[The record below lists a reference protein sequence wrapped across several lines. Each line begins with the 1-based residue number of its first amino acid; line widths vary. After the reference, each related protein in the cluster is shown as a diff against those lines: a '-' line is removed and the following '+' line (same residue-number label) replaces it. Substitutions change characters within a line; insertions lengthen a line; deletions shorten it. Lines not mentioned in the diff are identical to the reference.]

1 MTPTIRPRR
10 GSGPRTRCMAEVAA
24 LPGRVE
30 ADPLRIRPP
39 RYRLDRRFILWRT
52 LNTFF
57 WFAGVAGGL
66 RLVYVLHA
74 PVRPWLG
81 PLLWLV
87 TAVFA
92 VNLVFMPVYRYRIHR
107 WETTDRAVYALTGWL
122 WREWRIVPVS
132 RIQSVDTVQGPLE
145 RLLRLA
151 TIRVTTASRE
161 GRVKIEG
168 LDETVAES
176 AVRRL
181 GEITQDTA
189 GDAT

>member
-1 MTPTIRPRR
+1 V
-10 GSGPRTRCMAEVAA
+10 AETAA
-24 LPGRVE
+24 PPGRVD

-39 RYRLDRRFILWRT
+39 RYRLNRRFVLWRT
-52 LNTFF
+52 LNTLF

-66 RLVYVLHA
+66 RLLYGYYE

-81 PLLWLV
+81 PLLWIV

-92 VNLVFMPVYRYRIHR
+92 VNLVFMPAYRYRIHR
-107 WETTDRAVYALTGWL
+107 WETSDRAVYALTGWL

-151 TIRVTTASRE
+151 TVQVTTASRE

-168 LDETVAES
+168 LDAAVAEDV
-176 AVRRL
+176 VRRL
-181 GEITQDTA
+181 SEITQDTT

>member
-1 MTPTIRPRR
+1 
-10 GSGPRTRCMAEVAA
+10 V
-24 LPGRVE
+24 V
-30 ADPLRIRPP
+30 
-39 RYRLDRRFILWRT
+39 
-52 LNTFF
+52 
-57 WFAGVAGGL
+57 GGL
-66 RLVYVLHA
+66 RLVYVLFG

-81 PLLWLV
+81 PLLWV
-87 TAVFA
+87 ATAIFA
-92 VNLVFMPVYRYRIHR
+92 VNLVFMPTYRYRIHR

-151 TIRVTTASRE
+151 TISVTTASRE
-161 GRVKIEG
+161 GLVKIEG
-168 LDETVAES
+168 LDEAVAES